1 MKDDTVGIACDWGT
15 SNLRVY
21 RLGPNAKIIEKRDFS
36 AGITAIKNRK
46 FEDTFMKATQDW
58 LHEYADI
65 PITISGMAGS
75 RQGWIEAPYLPCP
88 TNVLTI
94 ANNLTPIRLRS
105 GRIVWLTPG
114 LSYTNSDGLPDVMRG
129 EEVQILGALSTI
141 NSEKITI
148 CLPGSHSKWATVVG
162 EDVTEFNTYIT
173 GELFEAIKSHTIV
186 GAMIDPNSWDEKAFI
201 EGIKFSAS
209 TNNILNQLF
218 AVRAK
223 GLFNQLT
230 TATAGAFLSGLL
242 IGHELEA
249 ALAGARFRKVYLIG
263 HGQLTNLYHTTL
275 LEKGFDPKILTPDII
290 ANGHFKLMKKIERN
304 VS

>member
-1 MKDDTVGIACDWGT
+1 MNDDTVGIACDWGT

-36 AGITAIKNRK
+36 AGITKIKNKK
-46 FEDTFMKATQDW
+46 FEDTFTGATKDW
-58 LHEYADI
+58 LDQYTDI

-75 RQGWIEAPYLPCP
+75 RQGWKEVPYLPCP
-88 TNVLTI
+88 TNIQKI
-94 ANNLTPIRLRS
+94 ANNLTPIRLQS
-105 GRIVWLTPG
+105 GRLVWLTPG
-114 LSYTNSDGLPDVMRG
+114 LSYTNNNGLPDVMRG
-129 EEVQILGALSTI
+129 EEVQILGALSNI

-173 GELFEAIKSHTIV
+173 GELFEVIKSHTIV
-186 GAMIDPNSWDEKAFI
+186 GAMIDPNSWDEKAFV
-201 EGIKFSAS
+201 EGIEFSAT

-242 IGHELEA
+242 IGHELGA
-249 ALAGARFRKVYLIG
+249 ALASARFSKVYLIG
-263 HGQLTNLYHTTL
+263 HGQLTNLYHTAL

-290 ANGHFKLMKKIERN
+290 ADGHFKLIEKIERN